1 MEGRGRRRDPGEQ
14 NEIWGGERERR
25 RDPGGRRDCRGEE
38 RKAEPPPTGGCSVGL
53 NTVFN
58 RRRYS
63 SFSIS
68 VLEYIPVCFCWFSF
82 LVQFHVPSRVC
93 IDSLFESLFWRI
105 YVLYLL
111 VKFFDFFSWFTAVIF
126 FFQRLY
132 D

>member
-1 MEGRGRRRDPGEQ
+1 MGGRGEVPAPGGGGGGKEGRTAAGRR
-14 NEIWGGERERR
+14 
-25 RDPGGRRDCRGEE
+25 
-38 RKAEPPPTGGCSVGL
+38 CSVGL
-53 NTVFN
+53 KTVFN

-93 IDSLFESLFWRI
+93 IDSLFESLFWRMS
-105 YVLYLL
+105 VLYLL

-132 D
+132 DRG